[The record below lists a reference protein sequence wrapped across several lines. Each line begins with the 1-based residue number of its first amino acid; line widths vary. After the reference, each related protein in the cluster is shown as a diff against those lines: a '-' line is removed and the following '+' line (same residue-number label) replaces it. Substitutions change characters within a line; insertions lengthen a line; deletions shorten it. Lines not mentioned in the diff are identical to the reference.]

1 MFLILCCALHKFLVI
16 EGRNMHDQI
25 SSDERSKRMMRLCSM
40 HSIFLSVK
48 VQICAGHIYLP
59 CMLDSNMEIR
69 IVGSYGCLQ

>member
-1 MFLILCCALHKFLVI
+1 
-16 EGRNMHDQI
+16 MHDQI
-25 SSDERSKRMMRLCSM
+25 SSDERSKHMMRLCSM

-69 IVGSYGCLQ
+69 IVGSYGCLQLSFNMKSKYIDLSFLTGR